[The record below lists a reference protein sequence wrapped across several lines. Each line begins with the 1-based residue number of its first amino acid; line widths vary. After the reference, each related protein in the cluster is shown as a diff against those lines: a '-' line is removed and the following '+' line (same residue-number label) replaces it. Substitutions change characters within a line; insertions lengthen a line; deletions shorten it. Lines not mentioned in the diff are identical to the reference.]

1 MNNIYIKSLLLLF
14 ILYVGITIIIYFY
27 QRKLLYHPDFN
38 SYVTGHGLNEKF
50 ENINFKTSDNLSLKG
65 WFHLKNLEKKTI
77 LFLHGNAGSLDNRI
91 EKLNAL
97 SKLDINI
104 LIIAWRGYSSNPG
117 KPTEA
122 GLYKDAGASIKW
134 LISKGIFEENII
146 LYGESLGAAVA
157 IHSGQFKKFAGII
170 LEAPFTSMVDMGK
183 KYYPIF
189 PVRFLLKDKFES
201 KNKIKNLISP
211 LLVMHGKKDNIVPFY
226 MGENIFHLAKN
237 PKFKYFTDN
246 DDHMMDFTPDLVKS
260 IEKFIQSLN

>member
-65 WFHLKNLEKKTI
+65 WFNLKNIEKKTI
-77 LFLHGNAGSLDNRI
+77 LYLHGNAGSLDNRI

-122 GLYKDAGASIKW
+122 GLYKDAEASIKW

-146 LYGESLGAAVA
+146 LYGESLGTAVA

-170 LEAPFTSMVDMGK
+170 L
-183 KYYPIF
+183 
-189 PVRFLLKDKFES
+189 
-201 KNKIKNLISP
+201 
-211 LLVMHGKKDNIVPFY
+211 
-226 MGENIFHLAKN
+226 
-237 PKFKYFTDN
+237 
-246 DDHMMDFTPDLVKS
+246 
-260 IEKFIQSLN
+260 